1 LSDGQKNLAQP
12 SFLKNKTMLT
22 HCVVVFLVIRS
33 MCLPETLFSRTLK
46 KPYSGLLGY
55 SFFGIKTHEF

>member
-1 LSDGQKNLAQP
+1 
-12 SFLKNKTMLT
+12 
-22 HCVVVFLVIRS
+22 